1 MSTETLS
8 PPSAADNDAREARGD
23 GPVLPAAATAQ
34 PTRKCWPIALT
45 CVLAGLAV
53 LFAGYWQ
60 TFLSMI
66 QIWQR
71 SETFTHGFLIFPISG
86 YLIWRRRQELAAL
99 APCPEWIGLVVL
111 AQLGLVWQLSK
122 LAGVLVVEQLAV
134 IAMIA
139 ALSLSL
145 LGKRIVWEIAFPLG
159 FLFFAV
165 PIGEFLIPSLMNF
178 TADFTVKLIELSGIP
193 VYREGTFFSIPS
205 GDWSVVEG
213 CSGLRYLIASI
224 TCGCLYAYL
233 NYRAFWR
240 RLAFIALACLFPVF
254 ANGLRAY
261 GIVMIAHLS
270 DMRLA
275 LGIDHYLYGWVF
287 FGLVIV
293 LMFWIGSFWREANSS
308 PENLPALSLPA
319 ASPPLPLGR
328 LLRSTLLALAC
339 LLIWPVFAVRGLAQA
354 ELAPVALELPQAVG
368 VWHRAQQDLTAWQ
381 PHYLF
386 PDAVVQANYT
396 DGGRQVK
403 VYLFYYRTQA
413 QGKELVNSQNV
424 LIPQKHPVWR
434 MPWEKPKEVRL
445 AGQKFKVREGLL
457 LSADQRLLVW
467 RWNWVSSTFTVSD
480 SLAKLLEAKDKLLGS
495 PKDAAGVVVATE
507 SSEEDNALAKA
518 KLQDFTSAFL
528 PALQE
533 VLLRA
538 GEKRLR

>member
-23 GPVLPAAATAQ
+23 GSVLPAAATAQ

-45 CVLAGLAV
+45 CVLACLAV

-99 APCPEWIGLVVL
+99 APCPEWIGLAVL
-111 AQLGLVWQLSK
+111 AQLGLVWLLSK

-287 FGLVIV
+287 FGLVMV

-308 PENLPALSLPA
+308 PENLPAFSLPA

-339 LLIWPVFAVRGLAQA
+339 LLVWPAFAVRGLAQA

-368 VWHRAQQDLTAWQ
+368 AWHRAQQDLTSWQ

-507 SSEEDNALAKA
+507 SLEESNALAKA